1 MGLQEPENVI
11 QDLESVDVKDL
22 SRRFTEG
29 HTDRPASSLLFSE
42 VQLPTMS
49 RQTAVSVLFFRRS
62 GIV

>member
-29 HTDRPASSLLFSE
+29 HTDGPASSLLFSE